1 LNTYLGFDGGG
12 TKTECYALDFSG
24 GVTGR
29 GVAGPS
35 NPLRVGY
42 EAAIASIEAAGKEA
56 MAAAQVTRNDVR
68 GICAGLAG
76 AGMAAAANNMARAI
90 ERLWPQ
96 AGVRVITD
104 AEAALEAAVG
114 YESGVVLIAGTGSI
128 ALGRNAAGNSAR
140 VGGYGP
146 WIGDPG
152 SAYEIGRHG
161 VEAAA
166 RARDLSGPAT
176 SLGKRIMTSMKCG
189 AWEEVIERISAG
201 SDTVFPQL
209 FPVMVQAAE
218 ENDEMAR
225 AIFSRAALDLSK
237 LAITVVGL
245 LGIKDEEFTLARA
258 GGVFNRLQMLDRRVD
273 ELISKVCPKARI
285 GLLSVPPA
293 LAAARLAIRL
303 IPSERESRG

>member
-1 LNTYLGFDGGG
+1 MNTYLGFDGGG

-24 GVTGR
+24 GVSGR

-42 EAAIASIEAAGKEA
+42 EAAIASIEAAGNEA
-56 MAAAQVTRNDVR
+56 MAAAQVSRGDIR

-76 AGMAAAANNMARAI
+76 AGVPAAANNMARAI
-90 ERLWPQ
+90 EKLWPH
-96 AGVRVITD
+96 AGVRVMTD

-128 ALGRNAAGNSAR
+128 ALGRNSAGNSAR

-166 RARDLSGPAT
+166 RARDLSGPPT
-176 SLGKRIMTSMKCG
+176 TLGTRIMTAMKCG
-189 AWEEVIERISAG
+189 AWEEVIEKVSAG
-201 SDTVFPQL
+201 PDSVFPLL

-225 AIFSRAALDLSK
+225 TIFSRAALDLSK
-237 LAITVVGL
+237 LAITVIGL

-258 GGVFNRLQMLDRRVD
+258 GGVFNRLQTLDRRVD
-273 ELISKVCPKARI
+273 ELISKVCPTARI

-303 IPSERESRG
+303 TPSERASRG

>member
-24 GVTGR
+24 GVSGR
-29 GVAGPS
+29 GIAGPS

-56 MAAAQVTRNDVR
+56 MTAAQVTRADIR

-76 AGMAAAANNMARAI
+76 AGVPAAANNMARAI
-90 ERLWPQ
+90 EKLWPQ
-96 AGVRVITD
+96 AGVRVMTD

-128 ALGRNAAGNSAR
+128 AIGRNAAGNSAR

-146 WIGDPG
+146 WVGDPG

-166 RARDLSGPAT
+166 RARDLSGPPT
-176 SLGKRIMTSMKCG
+176 TLGKRIATAMKCG

-201 SDTVFPQL
+201 PDTVFPQL

-258 GGVFNRLQMLDRRVD
+258 GGVFNRFQMLDRRVD
-273 ELISKVCPKARI
+273 ALIAKVCPKARI

-303 IPSERESRG
+303 TPSERASRG